1 MKQLLN
7 VSAKEMLVTES
18 TVRMM
23 ADRFVNVIFLLDV
36 QGTLSVATYAAT
48 EKIAYG
54 RDPSVKNVI
63 VTGVVSG
70 VMAGGMKF
78 LAQEAGAVQCFV
90 AGTLVAAK
98 PGLIPIEK
106 IQAGDLVWAT
116 DPDTSETALK
126 RVVRTFK
133 NESEELVHLTVNGEE
148 IVTTPGHP
156 FYVPVKGWTKAI
168 QLRAGDRLQLLNGQ
182 YVVVE
187 QVQHELLE
195 SPETTYNF
203 EVSDFHTYYVG
214 STTVLVHNICKA
226 AKEAGLPTEG
236 KIRYVPPKN
245 TNGVLPRTSS
255 GGYIDKFGNVW
266 QKGAIRFVCVK
277 RVKKAPDSVPAPVCM
292 AYSFSALSLFLIL
305 PDSVAE
311 ASFKPVFEFLR
322 RYHSFKTVVAF
333 A

>member
-1 MKQLLN
+1 
-7 VSAKEMLVTES
+7 VGISAASGAISGAITAACPCMGPIATGL
-18 TVRMM
+18 
-23 ADRFVNVIFLLDV
+23 V
-36 QGTLSVATYAAT
+36 QGSLSAATYAAT
-48 EKIAYG
+48 EKFAYG
-54 RDPSVKNVI
+54 RDPSVKDVI

-98 PGLIPIEK
+98 PGLIPIEN
-106 IQAGDLVWAT
+106 IQPGDLVWAT
-116 DPDTSETALK
+116 DPDTGETALK

-195 SPETTYNF
+195 NPVFIYNF
-203 EVSDFHTYYVG
+203 EVEDFHTYYVG
-214 STTVLVHNICKA
+214 SNPVLVHNKRCGGDSFPKKGKA
-226 AKEAGLPTEG
+226 NSTSIRYGSNGKIYSAATYDSNGIKIARIDFQGKEHFIKSIGKPLLPHVHIFENNNGFIKEA
-236 KIRYVPPKN
+236 
-245 TNGVLPRTSS
+245 TN
-255 GGYIDKFGNVW
+255 
-266 QKGAIRFVCVK
+266 AIT
-277 RVKKAPDSVPAPVCM
+277 
-292 AYSFSALSLFLIL
+292 I
-305 PDSVAE
+305 E
-311 ASFKPVFEFLR
+311 EFLMR
-322 RYHSFKTVVAF
+322 F
-333 A
+333 